1 VGSSLILDFPYYFND
16 FNCKQ
21 ELDAYLAVSALRA
34 GIFPDDI
41 LVGYA

>member
-1 VGSSLILDFPYYFND
+1 VILEFPYGFND
-16 FNCKQ
+16 FNSKQ

-41 LVGYA
+41 LIGYA

>member
-1 VGSSLILDFPYYFND
+1 LILDFPYYFND

-41 LVGYA
+41 LIAYA